1 MSYQWLMRNS
11 DDFGVRQ
18 TISKTDKRDRFRALK
33 RPRNGVK
40 TKRTVSSPKY
50 PQRAGNALESFLR
63 TNRVWLQSLYS
74 FLAEHIDPTCGAV
87 VAEQQFLADKLNV
100 SRSTIKRW
108 LNYLETKNAV
118 VRIPVAGNVCAY
130 ALDPHEVWKGYNSS
144 KGYAAFVSKTLVNV
158 DGDVQRRI
166 VAMFKGQE
174 GDAKDQC
181 DLPLE

>member
-1 MSYQWLMRNS
+1 MRNS

-18 TISKTDKRDRFRALK
+18 TISKTDERDRFRALK

-50 PQRAGNALESFLR
+50 PQRAGERIRELSKDKQGVAAIA
-63 TNRVWLQSLYS
+63 LYS

-108 LNYLETKNAV
+108 LNYLETKKCGSKNPSC
-118 VRIPVAGNVCAY
+118 RQRLRLCAR
-130 ALDPHEVWKGYNSS
+130 P
-144 KGYAAFVSKTLVNV
+144 
-158 DGDVQRRI
+158 
-166 VAMFKGQE
+166 
-174 GDAKDQC
+174 
-181 DLPLE
+181 P